1 MPKNPPDPNLVAR
14 AIGAAARRRV
24 ASALARLSR
33 ADRWLAPNLAR
44 AELLRLEP
52 LLARALTDAQ
62 LLEYLEAARRIAEG
76 TVPEAE
82 VSAPD
87 SPETQGARP
96 GTEPPARE
104 EADPDEPAPLVRY
117 PQIERAAA
125 DLMAR
130 RVMLPGDFDKLT
142 AEAQR
147 NAFTVTRA
155 TTLDAVERV
164 REAVRIDL
172 EEGGT
177 RAEFGDRVEA
187 ALGSGALAD
196 HEIDALYRTQ
206 TARAAAA
213 GQRAVLDDPMVQ
225 DEFPY
230 LLYSAS
236 GDARTRP
243 EHAALARMGLNG
255 TGVYRADD
263 PFWDKFFPPWG
274 FNCRC
279 VAIPLSV
286 ADAAGYGCAE
296 AKWWLESGEPPAEPE
311 FVKPPPFDLPKGW
324 VPVASSG
331 IGAAV

>member
-1 MPKNPPDPNLVAR
+1 VPKPPPDPNLVAR

-24 ASALARLSR
+24 SAALARLSR
-33 ADRWLAPNLAR
+33 ADRWLAPNVAR

-82 VSAPD
+82 VSTPD
-87 SPETQGARP
+87 SPESQGESH
-96 GTEPPARE
+96 GTEPPARPAE
-104 EADPDEPAPLVRY
+104 PDDPAPLVRY

-130 RVMLPGDFDKLT
+130 NVMLPGDFDKLT
-142 AEAQR
+142 EEAKR

-164 REAVRIDL
+164 REAVRRDL

-177 RAEFGDRVEA
+177 RREFGDRVEA

-196 HEIDALYRTQ
+196 HELDALYRTQ

-213 GQRAVLDDPMVQ
+213 GQRAVLDDPLVQ
-225 DEFPY
+225 SEFVY
-230 LLYSAS
+230 LLWSATHD
-236 GDARTRP
+236 GRVEPD
-243 EHAALARMGLNG
+243 HLAMEKAGLNG
-255 TGVYRADD
+255 TAVYRADD
-263 PFWDKFFPPWG
+263 PIFNTHFPPIRW
-274 FNCRC
+274 NCRC
-279 VAIPLSV
+279 IVIPLSV
-286 ADAAGYGCAE
+286 ADAAEYGCAE
-296 AKWWLESGEPPAEPE
+296 ARRWLETGEPPAQPE
-311 FVKPPPFDLPKGW
+311 FVGEVPAQIPPGW
-324 VPVASSG
+324 VPVARGG

>member
-1 MPKNPPDPNLVAR
+1 MPKSPPDPNLVAR

-24 ASALARLSR
+24 SAALARLSR

-76 TVPEAE
+76 TVPEADATGTTE
-82 VSAPD
+82 PADAP
-87 SPETQGARP
+87 A
-96 GTEPPARE
+96 EPPARE
-104 EADPDEPAPLVRY
+104 SDPDEPAPLVRY

-130 RVMLPGDFDKLT
+130 NVMLPGDFDKLT
-142 AEAQR
+142 EEAKR
-147 NAFTVTRA
+147 NAFTVVRA

-164 REAVRIDL
+164 REAVRRDL

-177 RAEFGDRVEA
+177 RADFGERVEA

-196 HEIDALYRTQ
+196 HEIDTLYRTQ

-230 LLYSAS
+230 LLWSATHD
-236 GDARTRP
+236 GRVEPD
-243 EHAALARMGLNG
+243 HLAMEKAGLNG
-255 TGVYRADD
+255 TAVYRADD
-263 PFWDKFFPPWG
+263 PIFNTHFPPIRW
-274 FNCRC
+274 NCRC
-279 VAIPLSV
+279 VVIALSV
-286 ADAAGYGCAE
+286 ADAAEYGCAE
-296 AKWWLESGEPPAEPE
+296 AKRWLETGEPPAQPE
-311 FVKPPPFDLPKGW
+311 FVGEVPAQIPPGW
-324 VPVASSG
+324 VPVARGG

>member
-1 MPKNPPDPNLVAR
+1 MPKPPPDPNLVAR

-24 ASALARLSR
+24 SAALARLSR
-33 ADRWLAPNLAR
+33 ADRWLAPNVAR

-76 TVPEAE
+76 TIPGAE
-82 VSAPD
+82 PDEPGDGAP
-87 SPETQGARP
+87 PV
-96 GTEPPARE
+96 EPPARE
-104 EADPDEPAPLVRY
+104 AEPDEPAPLVRY

-130 RVMLPGDFDKLT
+130 NVMLPGDYDKLT
-142 AEAQR
+142 DEAKR
-147 NAFTVTRA
+147 NAFTVARA

-164 REAVRIDL
+164 REAVRRDL

-206 TARAAAA
+206 AARAAAA
-213 GQRAVLDDPMVQ
+213 GQRAVLDDPMVSS
-225 DEFPY
+225 EFPY
-230 LLYSAS
+230 LLYSAT
-236 GDARTRP
+236 GDSRTRP
-243 EHAALARMGLNG
+243 EHAALEHMGLNK

-279 VAIPLSV
+279 VAVPLSV

-296 AKWWLESGEPPAEPE
+296 AKRWLETGEPPAQPE
-311 FVKPPPFDLPKGW
+311 FVDPPPFDLPKDW
-324 VPVASSG
+324 VPVARGG